1 MNYSKH
7 IILTVAASFG
17 LTLSACAQPPAAA
30 PTQSPSNPIV
40 EPTKP
45 AAPAEPIVESTKPA
59 APTQPV
65 VEPTKAPEKVEAKAN
80 LNGIKDYL
88 VSQTAKLKTA
98 TSALNATSDQYFEL
112 ASKNKFDYAAMFKSD
127 KDAAIKLVQTARE
140 QWTIASPLYEQM
152 EGIVAGVPS
161 LAQFDV
167 NLDAG
172 ASKAEGGD
180 GVVEF
185 DIKLPDGRVLEK
197 PGNLFGVSESAL
209 WGTFD
214 EFKAKGDFDF
224 NADGKVEFG
233 ESLPDANVLK
243 GTVDLLN
250 DYASQLDSAAQAW
263 TPTESDAFQSL
274 VTMIPTM
281 SEYFES
287 WKSSRFVSGDASTQR
302 DFVAISRLADIQ
314 DILSSLQVVHQNV
327 SPLIASKNAGE
338 DTAIGKGLGDLKS
351 FVADVYAKEKA
362 GKKFSAEEAD
372 LLGKEAQDRAT
383 AVTGKVAQ
391 VAAQLGIKVTE

>member
-1 MNYSKH
+1 M
-7 IILTVAASFG
+7 LLGAVAGFG
-17 LTLSACAQPPAAA
+17 LIVSACAPPPAAA
-30 PTQSPSNPIV
+30 PS
-40 EPTKP
+40 
-45 AAPAEPIVESTKPA
+45 A
-59 APTQPV
+59 APTQ
-65 VEPTKAPEKVEAKAN
+65 APAAAAEAKAD
-80 LNGIKDYL
+80 LNGIKTYL
-88 VSQTAKLKTA
+88 VGQTAKLKAA
-98 TSALNATSDQYFEL
+98 TGALKATSDQYFEL
-112 ASKNKFDYAAMFKSD
+112 AKKNNFDYAALFASD

-140 QWTIASPLYEQM
+140 QWTTASPTYEQM

-180 GVVEF
+180 GVVDF
-185 DIKLPDGRVLEK
+185 DITLPDGRVLEK
-197 PGNLFGVSESAL
+197 PGNLFGVNESTL

-214 EFKAKGDFDF
+214 EFKAKGEFDFDG
-224 NADGKVEFG
+224 NGKADFG

-243 GTVDLLN
+243 GAADLLN
-250 DYASQLDSAAQAW
+250 DYATKLETAAQAW
-263 TPTESDAFQSL
+263 VPTEADAFQSL

-314 DILSSLQVVHQNV
+314 DILSSLQVVHTNV
-327 SPLIASKNAGE
+327 SPLIASKNAAE
-338 DTAIGKGLGDLKS
+338 DAAIGKGLNDLKT
-351 FVADVYAKEKA
+351 FVADVYAKEQA
-362 GKKFSAEEAD
+362 GKKYTAEEAD

-383 AVTGKVAQ
+383 AVTGKVSQ
-391 VAAQLGIKVTE
+391 VAAQLGIKVSE